1 MSKNDPL
8 VTTPFIYFVYI
19 LPDFLARGQHLVLA
33 RDPSSC
39 PDLSSTDIVAV
50 RSSPGENIQH
60 RKYLKGTFNRPLQM
74 SRISGYKGVTEA
86 AKLKV
91 ILAGK

>member
-1 MSKNDPL
+1 ML
-8 VTTPFIYFVYI
+8 
-19 LPDFLARGQHLVLA
+19 RGQHLVLA

-50 RSSPGENIQH
+50 QSSSGENIQYQ
-60 RKYLKGTFNRPLQM
+60 KYWKGTFNRPVQM
-74 SRISGYKGVTEA
+74 SRISGNKGVTQE

>member
-1 MSKNDPL
+1 MRLMKG
-8 VTTPFIYFVYI
+8 FIAIFAPVES
-19 LPDFLARGQHLVLA
+19 LPSPATLA

-50 RSSPGENIQH
+50 QSSSGENIQYQ
-60 RKYLKGTFNRPLQM
+60 KYWKGTFNRPVQM
-74 SRISGYKGVTEA
+74 SRISGNKGVTQE